1 MESLTIKDLCFRYAE
16 PGQPDRVVLD
26 KVNLVV
32 HQKAVICICGQ
43 SGQGKSTFLRI
54 LAGLEKPTSGQISY
68 SGIQAE
74 LYHHNALDVALEHKV
89 AFVFQNSALISNLR
103 VFDNV
108 ALPIRYHQP
117 HRTDGEVRDQVE
129 TLLASMM
136 VEEYRNHFPYTL
148 SAGVLRR
155 VAIARALA
163 MEPRILLMDEPT
175 TGLDAKNRRSL
186 LALIDNQRSLR
197 HATIVMVTHDLPIAR
212 DLDASLCFLHQGK
225 LSDPMRYNEL
235 LLAQESHIRELV
247 EETGLS
253 ANP

>member
-1 MESLTIKDLCFRYAE
+1 MESLTIKDLCFSYLNDSDPERM
-16 PGQPDRVVLD
+16 VLQHS
-26 KVNLVV
+26 NLIV
-32 HQKAVICICGQ
+32 HQKEVMCICGQ

-54 LAGLEKPTSGQISY
+54 LAQIFY
-68 SGIQAE
+68 SGIQAD
-74 LYHHNALDVALEHKV
+74 LYGHNALDIALQHKV
-89 AFVFQNSALISNLR
+89 AFVFQNSALISNLK

-117 HRTDGEVRDQVE
+117 HRTEPEIRDQVE
-129 TLLASMM
+129 SLLTSMM

-148 SAGVLRR
+148 SAGALRR

-197 HATIVMVTHDLPIAR
+197 HATIVMVTHDLPIAK
-212 DLDASLCFLHQGK
+212 DLDAKLCFLHKGK
-225 LSDPMRYNEL
+225 LSDPMHYNEL

-247 EETGLS
+247 EEIGLS
-253 ANP
+253 NM